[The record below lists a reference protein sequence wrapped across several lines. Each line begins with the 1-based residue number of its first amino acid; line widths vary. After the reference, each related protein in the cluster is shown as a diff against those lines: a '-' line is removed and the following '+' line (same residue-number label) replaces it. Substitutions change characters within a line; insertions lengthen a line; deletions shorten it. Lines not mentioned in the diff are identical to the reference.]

1 MKITPKFYK
10 YRRQIV
16 IVFYIGA
23 LGGCYRPSS
32 PTSLG
37 KFTSSPTIE
46 KLRTRVDLVLA
57 SVREQRELNVD
68 VHAAWQVL
76 HGMLAYGRD
85 FPLRVQGNEVS
96 AVDYLLEGGRLNGW
110 QFSPGDRLDNG
121 RIGLRA
127 ALDPGSSRGQGHA
140 DQWLAVLA
148 QCGLPL
154 EQTLRVQGAE
164 YRIEDYLAQVQRDL
178 PHNAEEEWSWTLIAL
193 TRYLPTDTE
202 WEAQDGSTWNIERL
216 VTSET
221 QQALSASACGGTH
234 RLIGISMALDQR
246 RSEKAKM
253 TSSSW
258 GAAERLVRE
267 SARRAREFQNMDG
280 SFSTNYFQRP
290 GISSDSAQIL
300 ATTGHTL
307 EFLALSLSPEELRE
321 EWVLRAVQRLCE
333 VLEETQEL
341 PLECGALYHAVHGL
355 VIFRQKALAL

>member
-1 MKITPKFYK
+1 M
-10 YRRQIV
+10 
-16 IVFYIGA
+16 
-23 LGGCYRPSS
+23 
-32 PTSLG
+32 
-37 KFTSSPTIE
+37 
-46 KLRTRVDLVLA
+46 A
-57 SVREQRELNVD
+57 SVREQRELDVD

-76 HGMLAYGRD
+76 HGVLAYGRD

-110 QFSPGDRLDNG
+110 QFSPGDQLDNG

-127 ALDPGSSRGQGHA
+127 SLEPGSSRGQGHA

-154 EQTLRVQGAE
+154 EQTMRVQGAE

-178 PHNAEEEWSWTLIAL
+178 PYNADEEWSWTLIAL
-193 TRYLPTDTE
+193 TQYLPTDTE
-202 WEAQDGSTWNIERL
+202 WKVQDGSTWRIERL

-221 QQALSASACGGTH
+221 QQALSSSACGGTH

-258 GAAERLVRE
+258 GEADRLVRE
-267 SARRAREFQNMDG
+267 SARLAREFQNMDG

-300 ATTGHTL
+300 ATTGYL
-307 EFLALSLSPEELRE
+307 KFACPPRALN
-321 EWVLRAVQRLCE
+321 VIH
-333 VLEETQEL
+333 
-341 PLECGALYHAVHGL
+341 PLH
-355 VIFRQKALAL
+355 